1 MICKKCNI
9 EMEYYKPTDGP
20 YYVCV
25 KCNGIDYPIDVNLG
39 NTHLIDLEYDKD
51 VDKIVDRGRD

>member
-1 MICKKCNI
+1 
-9 EMEYYKPTDGP
+9 MEYYKPTDGP